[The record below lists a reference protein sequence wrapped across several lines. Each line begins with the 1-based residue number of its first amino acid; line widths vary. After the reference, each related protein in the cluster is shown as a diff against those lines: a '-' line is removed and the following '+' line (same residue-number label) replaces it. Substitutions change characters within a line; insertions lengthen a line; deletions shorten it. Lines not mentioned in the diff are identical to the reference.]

1 MDVTSPPSGARSS
14 SMDAARKSSWL
25 MEDSFISPSGTRS
38 SSRDAAPPTSGA
50 RASSA
55 EVQGHMA
62 AFGELALE
70 APERTVLAALDALAI
85 AAKDRATATFVTRAL
100 NAVRRLAESSTKDSL
115 LEAASAVSDT
125 MVLVEAL
132 DNPATL
138 AMLGKEDPV
147 AEARF
152 HGLRAQHR
160 LVNVEG
166 GVRSAQQLGALLHL
180 SRQAVDKRRKAGK
193 LIALDLGRHGYGYPV
208 WQVDNGSVLPG
219 LDRVIAELSECDSWT
234 QVAFMLSPN
243 PWLGEETPL
252 AALRRGEVE
261 RVLATAEM
269 FDY

>member
-1 MDVTSPPSGARSS
+1 MDVTSPPSGAH
-14 SMDAARKSSWL
+14 
-25 MEDSFISPSGTRS
+25 
-38 SSRDAAPPTSGA
+38 
-50 RASSA
+50 ASSP
-55 EVQGHMA
+55 EVQGHLA
-62 AFGELALE
+62 VFGELALV
-70 APERTVLAALDALAI
+70 APERTVQAALSALSI
-85 AAKDRATATFVTRAL
+85 AAKDGATATFVTRAL
-100 NAVRRLAESSTKDSL
+100 NAVRRLAETSTKDSL

-138 AMLGKEDPV
+138 AMLGNDDPL

-152 HGLRAQHR
+152 RGLRAQHR

-166 GVRSAQQLGALLHL
+166 GVCSAKQLGALLQL

-208 WQVDNGSVLPG
+208 WQIDHGSVLPG
-219 LDRVIAELSECDSWT
+219 LDRVIAELGECDSWT
-234 QVAFMLSPN
+234 QMAFMLSPN

-252 AALRRGEVE
+252 AELRRGEVD